1 MSGPSREP
9 APSEA
14 VESAAA
20 EWLALHDR
28 GLTPAQQD
36 AFLQWLAAAPEH
48 RASFQRHQQMWAD
61 LNLLAHWRPEHS
73 STPNPGLLARPRRR
87 NGLVRRAARPLAVA
101 ACIAL
106 VWTGWVFTRGGSSY
120 TATFEATS
128 YQQQQLPDGTSVE
141 MNRDTSL
148 VAQFSASERR
158 ILMVQGEAQ
167 FFVARDAGRPFIVR
181 AGGVDVRA
189 VGTAFNVRV
198 AGSNIEVLVTE
209 GVVQVA
215 QKAPSVPAASPGVGD
230 SRAVIERLTAGYR
243 TIVPVV
249 PATSPP
255 PVMPVSSEEIERL
268 LQWKPRLLDFDST
281 PLAEVVVE
289 FNRRNSRQ
297 LVIGEAELQTLPIV
311 ASVRSD
317 NVDGFVRTL
326 EATFGVQAEPAA
338 SGNIVLRRR
347 R

>member
-1 MSGPSREP
+1 
-9 APSEA
+9 

-36 AFLQWLAAAPEH
+36 AFLQWFAAAPEH

-61 LNLLAHWRPEHS
+61 LNLLAQWRPEHS

-87 NGLVRRAARPLAVA
+87 NGLVRLAPAVA

-106 VWTGWVFTRGGSSY
+106 AWTGWVFLRAGTSY
-120 TATFEATS
+120 TAAYETTL
-128 YQQQQLPDGTSVE
+128 YQQQLLPDGTRVE

-167 FFVARDAGRPFIVR
+167 FFVAKDAQRPFIVR

-215 QKAPSVPAASPGVGD
+215 QKPPSAPAVPHVVAE
-230 SRAVIERLTAGYR
+230 SRAVIGRLTAGYR
-243 TIVPVV
+243 TIVPVI
-249 PATSPP
+249 PAASPP
-255 PVMPVSSEEIERL
+255 PVLPASPEEIERL
-268 LQWKPRLLDFDST
+268 LEWKPRLLDFNST
-281 PLAEVVVE
+281 PLAEVVAE

-297 LVIGEAELQTLPIV
+297 LMIGDAELQTLPIV

-326 EATFGVQAEPAA
+326 EATFGLQAEEATA
-338 SGNIVLRRR
+338 GGSVVLRRKR
-347 R
+347 